1 MCGGEGGLKILKKNP
16 KKHLTKKKSKN
27 GMRLRLQALRK
38 KGGFDKHKKKTT
50 SENVVVGFGLAVIS
64 IY

>member
-1 MCGGEGGLKILKKNP
+1 
-16 KKHLTKKKSKN
+16 
-27 GMRLRLQALRK
+27 MRLRLQALRK
-38 KGGFDKHKKKTT
+38 KGGFDKHKKKNKKKKTT